1 MRWLQLSPGVPKL
14 GWLHGDDLD
23 GKKVLASVS
32 LWTSAWVPRGEHVD
46 LDHPPPWLRLME
58 AWEAAVGG
66 RERRWGHESLVLKGV
81 LGGRQRIHGK
91 VLPTP
96 RLF

>member
-1 MRWLQLSPGVPKL
+1 MRRLQLSPGVPKL
-14 GWLHGDDLD
+14 GWLHGEDLD
-23 GKKVLASVS
+23 RNKVLASVS
-32 LWTSAWVPRGEHVD
+32 LWTSAWVPRGGHVD
-46 LDHPPPWLRLME
+46 LDHPPPWLRLMA

-66 RERRWGHESLVLKGV
+66 RERRWRHESLVLKGV
-81 LGGRQRIHGK
+81 LGGRQRIHSK